1 MWTSATQ
8 ENDSVPMKV
17 MRLRY
22 AGTCPCGAEVPAGA
36 NAGWDTDART
46 VVCATCLAT
55 RSSTVTTPP
64 PSTVSEA
71 TDVRAGPPLRERAQ
85 ADAGASLT
93 REYDRR
99 MAKRDERVRSR
110 LPRLGPLLL
119 AVFDE
124 SQSTKAFKQGA
135 EGERRAVKRLL
146 ESSGDQVHFLVNR
159 KLGHGRRDGDIDVI
173 AVSSSG
179 VWVVDV
185 KRYADAKVR
194 SEKRGGLFGPRTEH
208 LLVRGRNADHLLA
221 GIPKQVVAVT
231 IALQTEATLS
241 AAPVLPVLCFVDA
254 ELPIIGRVVV
264 QGVSLLSPQGL
275 SKSIRE
281 SHGPLDPQA
290 VDHIVE
296 RLDTAL
302 PSA

>member
-1 MWTSATQ
+1 
-8 ENDSVPMKV
+8 MKV

-22 AGTCPCGAEVPAGA
+22 AGTCPCGAKVPAGA
-36 NAGWDTDART
+36 KAGWDTDART

-64 PSTVSEA
+64 PSAVPEP
-71 TDVRAGPPLRERAQ
+71 TDAEAGPTLRERAQ
-85 ADAGASLT
+85 ADAGTSLM

-99 MAKRDERVRSR
+99 KARRDERVRSR
-110 LPRLGPLLL
+110 MPRLGPLLL

-159 KLGHGRRDGDIDVI
+159 KLGHGRRHGDIDVI

-179 VWVVDV
+179 VWVIDV
-185 KRYADAKVR
+185 KRYADARVR
-194 SEKRGGLFGPRTEH
+194 AEKRGGLFSQRTEH

-221 GIPKQVVAVT
+221 GIEKQVSAVT
-231 IALQTEATLS
+231 TALLTDSTLS
-241 AAPVLPVLCFVDA
+241 AIPVLPVLCFVDA
-254 ELPIIGRVVV
+254 ELPIIGRLVVR
-264 QGVSLLSPQGL
+264 GVPLLSPKGL

-281 SHGPLDPQA
+281 SHGPLGPEA

-296 RLDTAL
+296 RLDAAL